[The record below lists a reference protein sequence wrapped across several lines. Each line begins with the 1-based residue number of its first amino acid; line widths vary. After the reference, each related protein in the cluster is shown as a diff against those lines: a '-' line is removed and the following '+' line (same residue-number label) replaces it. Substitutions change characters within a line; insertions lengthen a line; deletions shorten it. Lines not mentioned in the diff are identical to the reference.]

1 MNKEFLVPLSGFRD
15 LADPNKGRLEAA
27 LRGIFGR
34 YGYQSL
40 ETPTLERQEILL
52 NKFGSEAEKLLYLFE
67 DNGGRRVGLRYDL
80 TVPLARFVAANFN
93 ELTWPYKRFEI
104 GTVWRADRAQ
114 KGRYRQFT
122 QADIDIVGSSAIGAE
137 QELLEILR
145 EVQQVAAPSLKGL
158 TCLINDRRLVS
169 ALLEKLQLTERST
182 DILRLLDK
190 QDKLTEEQFGAEL
203 TKLGLSDVQ
212 LGKLRALFLTDV
224 DEALSAITDLLG
236 DTEALQSLQQ
246 LIAYGKELG
255 LTMVFA
261 PNMVR
266 GLDYYTGTIIECRLP
281 NYPSSVVGGG
291 RYDSLVESLNGQKL
305 PAVGISFGVD
315 RLLDAGAVI
324 ADTASARF
332 VVALPETIEA
342 ARRWASELRS
352 TGVTVEVYP
361 DATVELGKQLKY
373 ADKRGFASVLL
384 PFEAEWKNGQ
394 IVEKNLASGEQKTK
408 DRTKFSHE

>member
-1 MNKEFLVPLSGFRD
+1 MNKEFLAPLSGFRD
-15 LADPNKGRLEAA
+15 LVDPNKGRLEAA

-34 YGYQSL
+34 FGYQPL

-52 NKFGSEAEKLLYLFE
+52 NKFGSEAEKLLYVFE
-67 DNGGRRVGLRYDL
+67 DNGGRKVGLRYDL
-80 TVPLARFVAANFN
+80 TVPLARYVACNFN
-93 ELTWPYKRFEI
+93 ELAWPYKRFEI

-122 QADIDIVGSSAIGAE
+122 QADIDIVGSDALGAE

-145 EVQQVAAPSLKGL
+145 QVQEAAAPSLKGL
-158 TCLINDRRLVS
+158 VCLINDRRLVA
-169 ALLEKLQLTERST
+169 ALLEKLQLTERAA

-190 QDKLTEEQFGAEL
+190 QDKLTEQQFGAEL

-212 LGKLRALFLTDV
+212 LGKLRALFLTDA
-224 DEALSAITDLLG
+224 DEALATITDLLG

-281 NYPSSVVGGG
+281 NYPSSVIGGG

-305 PAVGISFGVD
+305 PAVGISFGID

-324 ADTASARF
+324 AGQATARSCWRWPGWGKRLLKRKPW
-332 VVALPETIEA
+332 VA
-342 ARRWASELRS
+342 
-352 TGVTVEVYP
+352 GM
-361 DATVELGKQLKY
+361 
-373 ADKRGFASVLL
+373 
-384 PFEAEWKNGQ
+384 
-394 IVEKNLASGEQKTK
+394 
-408 DRTKFSHE
+408 

>member
-1 MNKEFLVPLSGFRD
+1 
-15 LADPNKGRLEAA
+15 
-27 LRGIFGR
+27 
-34 YGYQSL
+34 
-40 ETPTLERQEILL
+40 
-52 NKFGSEAEKLLYLFE
+52 
-67 DNGGRRVGLRYDL
+67 
-80 TVPLARFVAANFN
+80 VA
-93 ELTWPYKRFEI
+93 
-104 GTVWRADRAQ
+104 
-114 KGRYRQFT
+114 
-122 QADIDIVGSSAIGAE
+122 
-137 QELLEILR
+137 
-145 EVQQVAAPSLKGL
+145 
-158 TCLINDRRLVS
+158 
-169 ALLEKLQLTERST
+169 ALLEKLQLTERAA

-190 QDKLTEEQFGAEL
+190 QDKLTEQQFGAEL

-212 LGKLRALFLTDV
+212 LGKLRALFLTDA
-224 DEALSAITDLLG
+224 DEALATITDLLG

-281 NYPSSVVGGG
+281 NYPSSVIGGG

-305 PAVGISFGVD
+305 PAVGISFGID

-324 ADTASARF
+324 AGQATAQF

-342 ARRWASELRS
+342 VRRWASELRS
-352 TGVTVEVYP
+352 AGVTVEVYP

-373 ADKRGFASVLL
+373 ADKRGFVNVLL
-384 PFEAEWKNGQ
+384 PFEAEWKSGQ

>member
-1 MNKEFLVPLSGFRD
+1 MNKELLTPLSGFRD

-27 LRGIFGR
+27 LRGIFGHF
-34 YGYQSL
+34 GYQPL

-52 NKFGSEAEKLLYLFE
+52 NKFGAEAEKLLYLFE
-67 DNGGRRVGLRYDL
+67 DNGGRKVGLRYDL
-80 TVPLARFVAANFN
+80 TVPLARFVAAHFN

-114 KGRYRQFT
+114 KGRWRQFT
-122 QADIDIVGSSAIGAE
+122 QADIDIVGSGAVGAE

-145 EVQQVAAPSLKGL
+145 QVQQAAAPSLQGL
-158 TCLINDRRLVS
+158 VCLINDRRLVS
-169 ALLEKLQLTERST
+169 AMLEKLQLAERSA

-190 QDKLTEEQFGAEL
+190 QDKLTEEQFGVEL
-203 TKLGLSDVQ
+203 AKLGLSDVQ
-212 LGKLRALFLTDV
+212 LGKLRALFLV
-224 DEALSAITDLLG
+224 EADEALAAIRDLLG
-236 DTEALQSLQQ
+236 DTEALLSLQQ
-246 LIAYGKELG
+246 LLAYGKELG
-255 LTMVFA
+255 LAMVFA

-305 PAVGISFGVD
+305 PAVGISFGID
-315 RLLDAGAVI
+315 RLLDAGAI
-324 ADTASARF
+324 ITDTAPAQF
-332 VVALPETIEA
+332 VVALPETIDA
-342 ARRWASELRS
+342 ARRWASELRMA
-352 TGVTVEVYP
+352 GVVVEVYP
-361 DATVELGKQLKY
+361 DATIELGKQLKY
-373 ADKRGFASVLL
+373 ADKRGFVNVLL

-408 DRTKFSHE
+408 DRTIFSHE